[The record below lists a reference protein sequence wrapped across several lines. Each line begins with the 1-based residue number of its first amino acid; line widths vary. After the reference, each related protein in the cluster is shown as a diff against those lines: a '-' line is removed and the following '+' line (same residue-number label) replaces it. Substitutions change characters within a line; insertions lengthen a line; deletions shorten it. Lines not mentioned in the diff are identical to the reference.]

1 MPWLNVNFQ
10 REAKRSRHADLGAG
24 KTTDAKNDSWRG
36 QQGTDTTSEGLHE
49 NPKHLTTERNLDV
62 EIESEWKKKPDR
74 AELRVATNSNRQ

>member
-1 MPWLNVNFQ
+1 
-10 REAKRSRHADLGAG
+10 
-24 KTTDAKNDSWRG
+24 
-36 QQGTDTTSEGLHE
+36 LHE